1 MDQRGKGREQV
12 DAAVVQD
19 VRRQCHAAPAS
30 RASLQS
36 RQFSAH
42 AADARAD
49 QRLVADELEGKADQ
63 DRREGGEPRRYVFFQ
78 MAEVAIPR
86 QMFQEILR
94 LIAELR
100 RQPPPAP
107 A

>member
-19 VRRQCHAAPAS
+19 VRRQCRAAPAS

-49 QRLVADELEGKADQ
+49 QRLVADELEGEADQ
-63 DRREGGEPRRYVFFQ
+63 DRREGGEPRTLCLLPNGRCRHSTANVPGDFT
-78 MAEVAIPR
+78 ADHGITA
-86 QMFQEILR
+86 
-94 LIAELR
+94 AA
-100 RQPPPAP
+100 PPAP